1 MNLPNHE
8 TREYTDI
15 VLERMKYLPPGG
27 KMGDLPEHLQ
37 HESFVRTGAKK
48 TGGPNMRLLRLEM
61 DKPSL
66 TVTAY
71 IFNKFVHPKEDRY
84 ITPREAAVLQDFPV
98 TYEFKGTL
106 GQVQKQ
112 IGNAVPVGLAREIAK
127 EVAKYFERLNKGG
140 KKIIA
145 SYFTGAGGLDLGFE
159 QASDDLIQF
168 ETLFSTDIEKWAEA
182 TIMCNRP
189 EWNFHREDITR
200 LDPVKVKQVIG
211 KNPDVIIG
219 GPPCQPFSVAGK
231 QKATKDPLGVL
242 YRDYIRH
249 VDFLQPEIVVM
260 ENVYG
265 LAQVK
270 SANMIEEIYKS
281 FQDIGYEVIHR
292 ELMAADYGVPQ
303 KRRRLFFVAA
313 KNLHYFQYPQ
323 PTHCETENLLGL
335 PLYRGAGEALLE
347 LPRATARKKVA
358 HNKLLLHTDKLLA
371 ALLIYR

>member
-1 MNLPNHE
+1 MTLPNHE
-8 TREYTDI
+8 TREYTGI
-15 VLERMKYLPPGG
+15 VLERMKHLPPGG

-37 HESFVRTGAKK
+37 HESFVRKGEKK
-48 TGGPNMRLLRLEM
+48 TGGPNMRLLRLEK

-71 IFNKFVHPKEDRY
+71 IFNKFVHPEEDRY
-84 ITPREAAVLQDFPV
+84 ITPREAAVLQDFPLD
-98 TYEFKGTL
+98 YEFKGTL

-112 IGNAVPVGLAREIAK
+112 IGNAVPVGLAKELAK
-127 EVAKYFERLNKGG
+127 EVAKYFGRLNKRGE
-140 KKIIA
+140 IRIA

-159 QASDDLIQF
+159 QASDNLIQF
-168 ETLFSTDIEKWAEA
+168 ETCFSTDIEKWAEA
-182 TIMCNRP
+182 TIKHNRP
-189 EWNFHREDITR
+189 EWNFHREDITQ
-200 LDPVKVKQVIG
+200 LNPLTVKKMVGRK
-211 KNPDVIIG
+211 PDVIIG

-249 VDFLQPEIVVM
+249 VHALQPEIVVM

-281 FQDIGYEVIHR
+281 FEDTGYDVTHR
-292 ELMAADYGVPQ
+292 ELMSADYGVPQ

-335 PLYRGAGEALLE
+335 PFYKGAGDAILK
-347 LPRATARKKVA
+347 LPKATVREK
-358 HNKLLLHTDKLLA
+358 
-371 ALLIYR
+371 

>member
-1 MNLPNHE
+1 MNVPNHE
-8 TREYTDI
+8 TREYTGI
-15 VLERMKYLPPGG
+15 VLDRMKHLPPGG

-48 TGGPNMRLLRLEM
+48 TGGPNMRLLRLEE

-84 ITPREAAVLQDFPV
+84 ITPREAAVLQDFPLD
-98 TYEFKGTL
+98 YEFKGTL

-127 EVAKYFERLNKGG
+127 EVTKYFERLNKGG

-159 QASDDLIQF
+159 KASDDLIQF
-168 ETLFSTDIEKWAEA
+168 ETRFSTDIEKWAEA
-182 TIMCNRP
+182 TVKHNRP
-189 EWNFHREDITR
+189 EWNFHREDITK
-200 LDPVKVKQVIG
+200 LEPITVKKIIG

-281 FQDIGYEVIHR
+281 FQDIGYEVTHR

-313 KNLHYFQYPQ
+313 KNLHYFQYPD

-335 PLYRGAGEALLE
+335 PLYRGAGEAILK
-347 LPRATARKKVA
+347 LPKATVRKK
-358 HNKLLLHTDKLLA
+358 
-371 ALLIYR
+371 

>member
-8 TREYTDI
+8 TREYTGI
-15 VLERMKYLPPGG
+15 VLDRMKRLSPGG

-48 TGGPNMRLLRLEM
+48 TGGPNMRLLRLEE

-71 IFNKFVHPKEDRY
+71 IFNKFVHPKENRY
-84 ITPREAAVLQDFPV
+84 ITPREAAVLQGFPLD
-98 TYEFKGTL
+98 YEFKGTL

-112 IGNAVPVGLAREIAK
+112 IGNAVPVGFATELAK
-127 EVAKYFERLNKGG
+127 EVAKYFERLNKAGE
-140 KKIIA
+140 KTIA

-159 QASDDLIQF
+159 QASDDLVQF
-168 ETLFSTDIEKWAEA
+168 ETRFSTDIEKWAVA
-182 TIMCNRP
+182 TVTHNRP
-189 EWNFHREDITR
+189 EWNCHREDITM
-200 LDPVKVKQVIG
+200 LEPITVKKVIG
-211 KNPDVIIG
+211 ENPDVIIG

-281 FQDIGYEVIHR
+281 FQDIGYEVTHR

-335 PLYRGAGEALLE
+335 PLYRGAGEAILK
-347 LPRATARKKVA
+347 LPKATVRKK
-358 HNKLLLHTDKLLA
+358 
-371 ALLIYR
+371 

>member
-1 MNLPNHE
+1 MTLPNHE
-8 TREYTDI
+8 TREYTGI
-15 VLERMKYLPPGG
+15 VLERMKHLPPGG

-37 HESFVRTGAKK
+37 HESFVRKGEKK
-48 TGGPNMRLLRLEM
+48 TGGPNMRLLRLEKN
-61 DKPSL
+61 KPSL

-84 ITPREAAVLQDFPV
+84 ITPREAAVLQDFPLD
-98 TYEFKGTL
+98 YEFKGTL

-112 IGNAVPVGLAREIAK
+112 IGNAVPVGLAKELAK

-140 KKIIA
+140 EKRIA

-159 QASDDLIQF
+159 QASDNLIQF
-168 ETLFSTDIEKWAEA
+168 ETCFSTDIEKWAEA
-182 TIMCNRP
+182 TVKHNRP
-189 EWNFHREDITR
+189 EWNFHREDITQ
-200 LDPVKVKQVIG
+200 LDPLTVKKIVGRK
-211 KNPDVIIG
+211 PDIIIG

-249 VDFLQPEIVVM
+249 VDALQPEIVVM

-270 SANMIEEIYKS
+270 SANMIEEIYES
-281 FQDIGYEVIHR
+281 FEDIGYDVTHR

-335 PLYRGAGEALLE
+335 PLYKGAGDAILK
-347 LPRATARKKVA
+347 LPK
-358 HNKLLLHTDKLLA
+358 A
-371 ALLIYR
+371 AIREK

>member
-1 MNLPNHE
+1 
-8 TREYTDI
+8 
-15 VLERMKYLPPGG
+15 
-27 KMGDLPEHLQ
+27 MGDLPEHLQ
-37 HESFVRTGAKK
+37 HESFVRKGEKK
-48 TGGPNMRLLRLEM
+48 TGGPNMRLLRLEEK
-61 DKPSL
+61 KPSL
-66 TVTAY
+66 TITAY

-84 ITPREAAVLQDFPV
+84 ITPREAALLQDFPV
-98 TYEFKGTL
+98 DYEFKGTL

-127 EVAKYFERLNKGG
+127 EVAKYFERLNIGG
-140 KKIIA
+140 ELKIA

-159 QASDDLIQF
+159 QASGELVKF
-168 ETLFSTDIEKWAEA
+168 KTCFSTDIEKWAEA
-182 TIMCNRP
+182 TVKYNKP
-189 EWNFHREDITR
+189 EWNFHREDITT
-200 LDPVKVKQVIG
+200 LSPSIVKNIIG
-211 KNPDVIIG
+211 GNPDIIIG

-231 QKATKDPLGVL
+231 QKAMKDPLGVL

-249 VDFLQPEIVVM
+249 VDALNPEIVVM

-281 FQDIGYEVIHR
+281 FQKIGYEVTHR

-335 PLYRGAGEALLE
+335 PLYRGAGEAILQ
-347 LPRATARKKVA
+347 LPEAKVRK
-358 HNKLLLHTDKLLA
+358 
-371 ALLIYR
+371 